1 MTESAHHRMS
11 PPQPPT
17 PPTPPTPATRGSR
30 DEEPFPFDT
39 AGQLFTRI
47 TERLGHQ
54 LSHVARNGTRKD
66 MRDDTLASPGP
77 APASLAP
84 TELAPTCPGPACP
97 APALVV
103 VAHGSRDPRALRTI
117 TALLDRVR
125 ELRPGLDVRLGHIE
139 LNEPRLPDTLAA
151 LGAGRA
157 VLVPLL
163 LSRGVHIKRDLPAFA
178 AAAPRL
184 RTRIAA
190 PLGPHPLLAEAL
202 YARLVEAGWPTD
214 RGDRT
219 GGGDGGHR
227 GRDTDPAGH
236 AAGVVLAA
244 AGSRDPESAADTR
257 RTAVMLSERL
267 GGVPV
272 VPAYASAASP
282 TVPEALRALAAR
294 GRHRTAIASYFT
306 APGYFA
312 TRSAAARSGL
322 VAAPRIA
329 AAPLGAHPA
338 MARLLLHRYDEALA
352 APLTAPRP
360 GSPEQGGVHSS
371 STAFMTLF
379 AIGAPSL
386 PPEMSAREMSMS
398 VGSMKT
404 ATATEAL
411 PFWP

>member
-11 PPQPPT
+11 PPH
-17 PPTPPTPATRGSR
+17 PAAREPREPREPWESREPRGSQESQEPWEPR

-39 AGQLFTRI
+39 AGQLFARI

-54 LSHVARNGTRKD
+54 LSHVTRNGTVRNTSG
-66 MRDDTLASPGP
+66 DTPASP
-77 APASLAP
+77 
-84 TELAPTCPGPACP
+84 CP
-97 APALVV
+97 APTLLV

-178 AAAPRL
+178 AAVAPRL

-190 PLGPHPLLAEAL
+190 PLGPHPLLVEAL
-202 YARLVEAGWPTD
+202 YARLVEAGWPMSPTNPTERTRHGNRTD
-214 RGDRT
+214 RDLG
-219 GGGDGGHR
+219 
-227 GRDTDPAGH
+227 TDPTGH
-236 AAGVVLAA
+236 DAAIVLAA

-257 RTAVMLSERL
+257 RTALMLSERL

-312 TRSAAARSGL
+312 TRSAAAGSGL
-322 VAAPRIA
+322 VTAPRLVT
-329 AAPLGAHPA
+329 APLGAHPA
-338 MARLLLHRYDEALA
+338 MARLLLHRYDAALA
-352 APLTAPRP
+352 APLTSALRAVFSCRARP
-360 GSPEQGGVHSS
+360 S
-371 STAFMTLF
+371 
-379 AIGAPSL
+379 
-386 PPEMSAREMSMS
+386 
-398 VGSMKT
+398 
-404 ATATEAL
+404 
-411 PFWP
+411 

>member
-1 MTESAHHRMS
+1 MTEPAHHRMS
-11 PPQPPT
+11 PPRPPALPE
-17 PPTPPTPATRGSR
+17 PPAPATRESR

-39 AGQLFTRI
+39 AGQLLTRI

-54 LSHVARNGTRKD
+54 LSHVARNGTRNETGSD
-66 MRDDTLASPGP
+66 TRGGTRDDTPTSPLP
-77 APASLAP
+77 APASPALTDRAP
-84 TELAPTCPGPACP
+84 SHP

-139 LNEPRLPDTLAA
+139 LNEPRLPDTLAS

-178 AAAPRL
+178 AAAPHL
-184 RTRIAA
+184 RTRVAA
-190 PLGPHPLLAEAL
+190 PLGPHPLLVEAL

-214 RGDRT
+214 RRHG
-219 GGGDGGHR
+219 
-227 GRDTDPAGH
+227 AGI
-236 AAGVVLAA
+236 VLAA
-244 AGSRDPESAADTR
+244 AGSRDPESAVDTR
-257 RTAVMLSERL
+257 RTAVMLSERF

-282 TVPEALRALAAR
+282 TVPDALRALAAR

-312 TRSAAARSGL
+312 TRSAAAGSGL

-360 GSPEQGGVHSS
+360 GSPEESGVHSS

-386 PPEMSAREMSMS
+386 PPEISAREMSMS

-404 ATATEAL
+404 ATATEAS

>member
-1 MTESAHHRMS
+1 MTEPAHHRVS
-11 PPQPPT
+11 PPHTPT
-17 PPTPPTPATRGSR
+17 
-30 DEEPFPFDT
+30 
-39 AGQLFTRI
+39 
-47 TERLGHQ
+47 
-54 LSHVARNGTRKD
+54 
-66 MRDDTLASPGP
+66 
-77 APASLAP
+77 
-84 TELAPTCPGPACP
+84 
-97 APALVV
+97 LVV

-125 ELRPGLDVRLGHIE
+125 ALRPGLDVRLGHIE

-163 LSRGVHIKRDLPAFA
+163 LGRGVHIKRDLPAFA
-178 AAAPRL
+178 AAAPCL
-184 RTRIAA
+184 RTRVAA
-190 PLGPHPLLAEAL
+190 PLGPHPLLVEAL

-214 RGDRT
+214 PRDRTDLRDRT
-219 GGGDGGHR
+219 GGEAAGHR
-227 GRDTDPAGH
+227 GRGTGPIGHGAGI
-236 AAGVVLAA
+236 VLAA
-244 AGSRDPESAADTR
+244 AGSRAPESAADTR

-282 TVPEALRALAAR
+282 TVPEALRALAAE

-312 TRSAAARSGL
+312 TRAAASSGS
-322 VAAPRIA
+322 VAVPRIA

-360 GSPEQGGVHSS
+360 GSPEESGVQSS

-379 AIGAPSL
+379 AMGAPSL
-386 PPEMSAREMSMS
+386 PPEMSSREMSMS

-404 ATATEAL
+404 ATATEAS